1 MLVDLQGEQAS
12 RNPHCYLADPLLALK
27 SPEQEGLLHLGAS
40 LGVPRHG
47 GRVDVLMGEL
57 LGWSAHVFIS
67 APSSHP
73 TKVAE
78 KAGEPRSV
86 SQGQKGQEKKHQ
98 KRRIDEV
105 NTGQLD
111 NWYLT

>member
-12 RNPHCYLADPLLALK
+12 RNPCSLSDPLLALK
-27 SPEQEGLLHLGAS
+27 SPEEEGLLHLGAS

-47 GRVDVLMGEL
+47 GRVGVLMGEP
-57 LGWSAHVFIS
+57 LGWSADVFI
-67 APSSHP
+67 ATPSSHP
-73 TKVAE
+73 SKVAE

-98 KRRIDEV
+98 KRRICEV
-105 NTGQLD
+105 TTDWTNGT
-111 NWYLT
+111 